1 MNEKGEFSM
10 NDRSKDKTILGAERR
25 ALAYNEGLRAYML
38 NVYNYMALGLGL
50 TGGVALLI
58 VSSPTLLHAIMPM
71 MLLFVLAP
79 VALVFFLSFKINTIK
94 YTTAQTL
101 FWLYSALNG
110 VAFSAIFAIYTTD
123 SIARVFFITAGMFA
137 AMSLYG
143 YTTRKDLTAMGS
155 FLFMGLIGLIIA
167 SFVNLFWTSSMLQF
181 MVSVGGVI
189 VFTGLTAY
197 DTQSIKEGYTEGS
210 SVEVAGKRAIF
221 GALRLYLDFIN
232 IFLSLL
238 RLMGDRR

>member
-1 MNEKGEFSM
+1 M
-10 NDRSKDKTILGAERR
+10 NDRSKDRTILGAERQ
-25 ALAYNEGLRAYML
+25 ALAYSEGLRTYML
-38 NVYNYMALGLGL
+38 SVYNYMALGLGL
-50 TGGVALLI
+50 TGGVALVV
-58 VSSPTLLHAIMPM
+58 VSSPALLQAIMPM

-79 VALVFFLSFKINTIK
+79 VALVFFLSFRINAIK
-94 YTTAQTL
+94 YTTAQAL
-101 FWLYSALNG
+101 FWLYAALNG
-110 VAFSAIFAIYTTD
+110 VAFSVIFLAYTYE

-167 SFVNLFWTSSMLQF
+167 SVVNLFWASSMLQF

-189 VFTGLTAY
+189 IFTGLTAY
-197 DTQSIKEGYTEGS
+197 DTQVIKEGYTEGS
-210 SVEVAGKRAIF
+210 SAETAGKRAIF
-221 GALRLYLDFIN
+221 GALQLYLDFIN